1 MSPPYTWQTEQWQ
14 RLWRLR
20 SAQRMPHAVLIRG
33 GYGMGISEFAR
44 VLAASLL
51 CAVPNSEGA
60 PCGQCKSCM
69 LFSAGNH
76 PEYCRITP
84 EAKSTVIK
92 IDQVRA
98 LPEFVGMRNLF
109 GPFKV
114 VVIDPADAM
123 NRNSANSLL
132 KVLEEPP
139 PQSVI
144 LLVTERSR
152 RLPAT
157 ITSRC
162 QRVDFFASSK
172 AQGRDWLRKRVPDE
186 DVELLLE
193 MADNGP
199 LKALELWE
207 AGAHKNR
214 AAILEGFQALVSGLA
229 DPVAVAQDWSR
240 GDSVLISG
248 CLFKLFADLATLK
261 FARGASIIGGSAG
274 KETQLRAISEQLG
287 TRDLFAAYDRLLRCK
302 ELLNSERNISAHN
315 VFEELTINWC
325 GLLHP

>member
-1 MSPPYTWQTEQWQ
+1 MSPPYPWQTEQWQ
-14 RLWRLR
+14 RLWKLR
-20 SAQRMPHAVLIRG
+20 STQRMPHAVLIRG
-33 GYGMGISEFAR
+33 MCGMGISEFAR
-44 VLAASLL
+44 ALAASLL
-51 CAVPNSEGA
+51 CAGPNAEGA
-60 PCGQCKSCM
+60 PCGQCKSCV
-69 LFSAGNH
+69 LFSVGNH

-84 EAKSTVIK
+84 EVKSAVIK

-98 LPEFVGMRNLF
+98 LPDFVGTRNRF

-123 NRNSANSLL
+123 NRYAANSLL
-132 KVLEEPP
+132 KILEEPP

-157 ITSRC
+157 VTSRC
-162 QRVDFFASSK
+162 RRVDFFASPQ
-172 AQGRDWLRKRVPDE
+172 AQGRVWLRKRVPDA

-199 LKALELWE
+199 LMALELWE
-207 AGAHKNR
+207 AGAYNKR
-214 AAILEGFQALVSGLA
+214 LAILESFQALVSGLA
-229 DPVAVAQDWSR
+229 DPVAVAQEWSR
-240 GDSVLISG
+240 GDPEFTSG
-248 CLFKLFADLATLK
+248 SLFKLFADLAVLK
-261 FARGASIIGGSAG
+261 CSQGARKIATGS
-274 KETQLRAISEQLG
+274 EESRLRAISEQLR

-302 ELLNSERNISAHN
+302 KLLNSERNISAHN

-325 GLLHP
+325 GLLPS

>member
-14 RLWRLR
+14 RLWKLR

-33 GYGMGISEFAR
+33 VCGMGISEFAR
-44 VLAASLL
+44 ALAASLL
-51 CAVPNSEGA
+51 CAVPKGEGE
-60 PCGQCKSCM
+60 PCGQCKSCV
-69 LFSAGNH
+69 LFTSGNH
-76 PEYCRITP
+76 PEYYRITP
-84 EAKSTVIK
+84 EAKSAVIK

-98 LPEFVGMRNLF
+98 VPDFVGMRNLF

-114 VVIDPADAM
+114 VVINPADAM
-123 NRNSANSLL
+123 NRNAANSLL

-144 LLVTERSR
+144 LLVTEKSH

-157 ITSRC
+157 VTSRC
-162 QRVDFFASSK
+162 QRIDFLVCPR
-172 AQGRDWLRKRVPDE
+172 AQGRAWLRIRVPDAE
-186 DVELLLE
+186 VELLLE

-207 AGAHKNR
+207 AGAHNKSLV
-214 AAILEGFQALVSGLA
+214 ILESFQGLVSGLA

-240 GDSVLISG
+240 GDPEFTSG
-248 CLFKLFADLATLK
+248 SLFKLFADLAVLK
-261 FARGASIIGGSAG
+261 CAQGARKIATAG
-274 KETQLRAISEQLG
+274 EESRLRAISEQLR

-302 ELLNSERNISAHN
+302 KLLNSEGNISAHN